1 MIVGI
6 LGGTGKEGAA
16 LALRLAKAGYAI
28 VIGSR
33 DAARATDK
41 AAEIARTSG
50 GKVRGG
56 TNAEAAA
63 ESDLVIVAVPFAG
76 HRELLEGLKAS
87 LSSKTVV
94 DTVVPLDFKA
104 AHTYAPP
111 PEGSAA
117 EEARAVLGP
126 GSKIVAALHQIAAHE
141 LAALDHAIEADGFY
155 CGDDAGAKEEAAKL
169 IRALGVRPV
178 DAGGLK
184 NAPILECMTPL
195 LIEINKR
202 HKVKS
207 SGIKITG
214 I

>member
-16 LALRLAKAGYAI
+16 LALRLAKAGHAI

-33 DAARATDK
+33 DKARAAGK
-41 AAEIARTSG
+41 AAEIAKESG
-50 GKVRGG
+50 GDVKGG

-63 ESDLVIVAVPFAG
+63 RGAIVIVAVPFAG
-76 HRELLEGLKAS
+76 HRQLLEELKAS

-117 EEARAVLGP
+117 EEARAVLGTE
-126 GSKIVAALHQIAAHE
+126 SRVVAALHQIAAHE
-141 LAALDHAIEADGFY
+141 LASDHAIEADGFY
-155 CGDDAGAKEEAAKL
+155 CGDDASAKEQTAGL

-184 NAPILECMTPL
+184 NAPILEAMTPL

>member
-1 MIVGI
+1 MNVGI

-16 LALRLAKAGYAI
+16 LALRLAKAGYGI

-33 DAARATDK
+33 DKARAEGK
-41 AAEIARTSG
+41 ASEIAKASG
-50 GKVRGG
+50 GKVTGG

-63 ESDLVIVAVPFAG
+63 QGELVIVAVPFDG
-76 HRELLEGLKAS
+76 HRQLLAEHKTS
-87 LSSKTVV
+87 LATKTVI

-111 PEGSAA
+111 AEGSAA
-117 EEARAVLGP
+117 EEARAVLGT
-126 GSKIVAALHQIAAHE
+126 GSRVVAALHQIAAHE
-141 LAALDHAIEADGFY
+141 LASEHAIEADGFY
-155 CGDDAGAKEEAAKL
+155 CGDDAAAKEQAAAL

-178 DAGGLK
+178 DAGALK

>member
-1 MIVGI
+1 MLVGI
-6 LGGTGKEGAA
+6 LGGTGKEGAG
-16 LALRLAKAGYAI
+16 LALRLAKAGHGV

-33 DAARATDK
+33 DPARATDK
-41 AAEIARTSG
+41 AAELAKASG
-50 GKVRGG
+50 GNVTGG
-56 TNAEAAA
+56 ANAEAAA
-63 ESDLVIVAVPFAG
+63 RGDLVIVAVPFAG
-76 HRELLEGLKAS
+76 HRALLEELRAS
-87 LSSKTVV
+87 LSSKTVI

-117 EEARAVLGP
+117 EEARAVLGA
-126 GSKIVAALHQIAAHE
+126 GSRVVAALHQIAAHE
-141 LAALDHAIEADGFY
+141 LASGHAIEADGFF
-155 CGDDAGAKEEAAKL
+155 CGDDAAAKEQAASL

-184 NAPILECMTPL
+184 NAPILESMTPL

>member
-1 MIVGI
+1 MKVGI
-6 LGGTGKEGAA
+6 LGGTGKEGAG
-16 LALRLAKAGYAI
+16 LALRLGKAGYAV

-33 DAARATDK
+33 DKSRALEK
-41 AAEIARTSG
+41 ATEIARTSG
-50 GKVRGG
+50 GNVTGG
-56 TNAEAAA
+56 TNAEAA
-63 ESDLVIVAVPFAG
+63 SDSDVVVVAVPFAG
-76 HRELLEGLKAS
+76 HRQLLEELKGA
-87 LSSKTVV
+87 LATKVVV

-111 PEGSAA
+111 AEGSAA

-126 GSKIVAALHQIAAHE
+126 ASRVVAALHQIAAHE
-141 LAALDHAIEADGFY
+141 LASLDHAIEADGFF
-155 CGDDAGAKEEAAKL
+155 CGDDAGAKEQAAAL

-178 DAGGLK
+178 DAGALK

>member
-16 LALRLAKAGYAI
+16 LALRLAKAGYAV

-33 DAARATDK
+33 DATRAIDK
-41 AAEIARTSG
+41 AVELVKISG
-50 GKVRGG
+50 GKITGAS
-56 TNAEAAA
+56 NAEAAA
-63 ESDLVIVAVPFAG
+63 QGELVVVAVPFAG
-76 HRELLEGLKAS
+76 HRPLLEELQAT
-87 LSSKTVV
+87 LSTKTVI

-117 EEARAVLGP
+117 EEARAVLGA
-126 GSKIVAALHQIAAHE
+126 SSRVVAALHQIAAHE
-141 LAALDHAIEADGFY
+141 LAALDHTIEADGFF
-155 CGDDAGAKEEAAKL
+155 CGDDAGAKDQTAAL

-184 NAPILECMTPL
+184 NAPILESMTPL

>member
-33 DAARATDK
+33 DKTRAVDK
-41 AAEIARTSG
+41 AGEVATASG
-50 GKVRGG
+50 GDVTGG
-56 TNAEAAA
+56 SNAEAAERA
-63 ESDLVIVAVPFAG
+63 AIVIVAVPFAG
-76 HRELLEGLKAS
+76 HRQLLEELKS
-87 LSSKTVV
+87 LLASKTVI

-126 GSKIVAALHQIAAHE
+126 GSRVVAALHQIAAHE
-141 LAALDHAIEADGFY
+141 LAALDHAIEADGFF
-155 CGDDAGAKEEAAKL
+155 CGDDGSAKEEAAAL

-178 DAGGLK
+178 DAGALK
-184 NAPILECMTPL
+184 NAPILEAMTPL

>member
-1 MIVGI
+1 MNVGI

-16 LALRLAKAGYAI
+16 LALRLAKAGHTI

-33 DAARATDK
+33 DAARAASK
-41 AAEIARTSG
+41 AAEIAQASG
-50 GKVRGG
+50 GKVTGG
-56 TNAEAAA
+56 TNTEAAA
-63 ESDLVIVAVPFAG
+63 RGDLVVVAVPFAG
-76 HRELLEGLKAS
+76 HRQLLEELKAP
-87 LSSKTVV
+87 LSTKTVI

-117 EEARAVLGP
+117 EEARAVLGDA
-126 GSKIVAALHQIAAHE
+126 SRVVAALHQIAAHE
-141 LAALDHAIEADGFY
+141 LASDHTIEADGFF
-155 CGDDAGAKEEAAKL
+155 CGDDAAAKEQAATL

-184 NAPILECMTPL
+184 NAPILEAMTPL

>member
-41 AAEIARTSG
+41 AAEVARTSG
-50 GKVRGG
+50 GKVSGG
-56 TNAEAAA
+56 TNADAAA
-63 ESDLVIVAVPFAG
+63 KSDVVIVAVPFAG
-76 HRELLEGLKAS
+76 HRELLTELKGS
-87 LSSKTVV
+87 LASKTVI

-126 GSKIVAALHQIAAHE
+126 GSRVVGALHQIAAHE
-141 LAALDHAIEADGFY
+141 LASDHAIEADGFY
-155 CGDDAGAKEEAAKL
+155 CGDDAGAKEETATL

>member
-16 LALRLAKAGYAI
+16 LALRLAKAGYTI
-28 VIGSR
+28 VLGSR
-33 DAARATDK
+33 DKARAVDK
-41 AAEIARTSG
+41 ASEVAEASG
-50 GKVRGG
+50 GNVTGG
-56 TNAEAAA
+56 SNAEAAERA
-63 ESDLVIVAVPFAG
+63 EIAIVAVPFAG
-76 HRELLEGLKAS
+76 HRQLLEELKTS
-87 LSSKTVV
+87 LASKTVI

-111 PEGSAA
+111 SEGSAA
-117 EEARAVLGP
+117 EEARAVLGA
-126 GSKIVAALHQIAAHE
+126 GSKVVAALHQIAAHE
-141 LAALDHAIEADGFY
+141 LAALDHAILADGFF
-155 CGDDAGAKEEAAKL
+155 CGDDASAKEQTAAL

-178 DAGGLK
+178 DAGALK
-184 NAPILECMTPL
+184 NAPILESMTPL

-207 SGIKITG
+207 AGIRITG

>member
-16 LALRLAKAGYAI
+16 LALRLAKAGHAI

-33 DAARATDK
+33 DATRAAGK
-41 AAEIARTSG
+41 AAEIAAASG
-50 GKVRGG
+50 GKVSGG
-56 TNAEAAA
+56 TNADAAA
-63 ESDLVIVAVPFAG
+63 KSDLVIVAVPFAG
-76 HRELLEGLKAS
+76 HRELLTELKGSIA
-87 LSSKTVV
+87 SKTVI

-117 EEARAVLGP
+117 EEARAALGP
-126 GSKIVAALHQIAAHE
+126 GSRVIGALHQIAAHE
-141 LAALDHAIEADGFY
+141 LASDHAIEADGFY
-155 CGDDAGAKEEAAKL
+155 CGDDASAKDEAAAL

>member
-16 LALRLAKAGYAI
+16 LALRLGKAGYAI

-33 DAARATDK
+33 DAARATGK
-41 AAEIARTSG
+41 AAEVAKASG
-50 GKVRGG
+50 GNVSGG
-56 TNAEAAA
+56 TNAEAATRG
-63 ESDLVIVAVPFAG
+63 DLVVVTVPFAG
-76 HRELLEGLKAS
+76 HRQLLEELKTS
-87 LSSKTVV
+87 LASKTVI

-117 EEARAVLGP
+117 EEARAVLGS
-126 GSKIVAALHQIAAHE
+126 GSRVVAALHQIAAHE
-141 LAALDHAIEADGFY
+141 LAALDHAIEADGFF
-155 CGDDAGAKEEAAKL
+155 CGDDAGAKEEAAML

-184 NAPILECMTPL
+184 NAPILEAMTPL

-207 SGIKITG
+207 SGIRITG

>member
-1 MIVGI
+1 MLVGI

-16 LALRLAKAGYAI
+16 LARRLAKAGHGV

-33 DAARATDK
+33 DPARAAEK
-41 AAEIARTSG
+41 AAELASATG
-50 GKVRGG
+50 GNVTGG
-56 TNAEAAA
+56 SNAEAAA
-63 ESDLVIVAVPFAG
+63 RGELVVVAVPFAG
-76 HRELLEGLKAS
+76 HRALLEELKTA
-87 LSSKTVV
+87 LATKTVI

-117 EEARAVLGP
+117 EEARAVLGA
-126 GSKIVAALHQIAAHE
+126 GSRVVAALHQIAAHE
-141 LAALDHAIEADGFY
+141 LASDQEIEADGFF
-155 CGDDAGAKEEAAKL
+155 CGDDAAAKEQAATL

-184 NAPILECMTPL
+184 NAPILESMTPL